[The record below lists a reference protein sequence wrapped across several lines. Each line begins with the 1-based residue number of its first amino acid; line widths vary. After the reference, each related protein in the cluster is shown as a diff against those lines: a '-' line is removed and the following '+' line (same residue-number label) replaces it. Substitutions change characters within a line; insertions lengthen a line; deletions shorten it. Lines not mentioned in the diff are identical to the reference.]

1 MKNISDIDVN
11 FKVETNIEKDNIKF
25 YDVLSEPFKIYG
37 LIYEV
42 GKFRRL
48 PEKVAASVSEGVYE
62 LHANTAGGR
71 VCFKTNSS
79 YVAIKACMENLGK
92 MPHFALVGSA
102 GFDLYADNVYSGT
115 FEPPFD
121 IEDGFESVVELETN
135 EMREILID
143 FPLYSDVCKLYIGLE
158 DGAKIEELTPYR
170 DVAPIVYYGSSITQG
185 GCASRPGTCYQAY
198 ISRQF
203 NIDHINLGFS
213 GNAKAEVEISEY
225 IKDLDMSVF
234 VYDYDYNAPTV
245 EHLRKTHERMFNE
258 IRNAHPQLPIIMM
271 SRPKLN
277 LNDDE
282 KERLKII
289 ESTYNKAVMMGDKN
303 VYIINGTQLTSL
315 CGNEGTVDGI
325 HPTDYGFA
333 AMAAALSTVIEKIEL

>member
-11 FKVETNIEKDNIKF
+11 FKVETNIKKDNIKF
-25 YDVLSEPFKIYG
+25 YDVLSKPFGIYG
-37 LIYEV
+37 LIYEN

-71 VCFKTNSS
+71 VRFRTDSS
-79 YVAIKACMENLGK
+79 YVAIKACMEKPGK

-102 GFDLYADNVYSGT
+102 GFDLYADNEYSGT

-121 IEDGFESVVELETN
+121 IKDGFESVVELGTGK
-135 EMREILID
+135 MRDILID

-158 DGAKIEELTPYR
+158 DGAVVEEPTPYR
-170 DVAPIVYYGSSITQG
+170 DAAPIVYYGSSITQG

-203 NIDHINLGFS
+203 DIDHINLGFS
-213 GNAKAEVEISEY
+213 GNAKAEPEISEY
-225 IKDLDMSVF
+225 IRNLDMSVF
-234 VYDYDYNAPTV
+234 VYDYDHNAPTV
-245 EHLRKTHERMFNE
+245 EHLNNTHERMFKE
-258 IRNAHPQLPIIMM
+258 IREAHPDLPVIMM
-271 SRPKLN
+271 SRPKFYL
-277 LNDDE
+277 DDAE
-282 KERLKII
+282 KERRKII
-289 ESTYNKAVMMGDKN
+289 EKTYENAISSGDSN
-303 VYIINGTQLTSL
+303 VYFISGDELTEL
-315 CGNEGTVDGI
+315 CGNEGTVDNC

-333 AMAAALSTVIEKIEL
+333 AMAAALSKVIEKIEL